1 MHNVFEFNCD
11 SCKKLDSEVQYELS
25 LPSPIRTQSSKPCTL
40 YKETQRRRKGGRK
53 TEGQSATEGGEA
65 KSREQEKNRS
75 RRSQHGQNK
84 RGEEG
89 EEKQAKQK
97 AEGEKKS
104 PGEPTRRWSPHTNS
118 LYFFC
123 SISIFLPRSSLR
135 QKPAS
140 HLPLRRNDHA
150 R

>member
-40 YKETQRRRKGGRK
+40 YKEAHRRRRGGKHKGRK
-53 TEGQSATEGGEA
+53 TEGHSAIEGGEA
-65 KSREQEKNRS
+65 KSREQEKGRS

-89 EEKQAKQK
+89 EEKQATQK

-104 PGEPTRRWSPHTNS
+104 PGEPTKGGAPTLTLFISFAASLSFCLVPHSARSPQA
-118 LYFFC
+118 
-123 SISIFLPRSSLR
+123 ISP
-135 QKPAS
+135 
-140 HLPLRRNDHA
+140 
-150 R
+150 